1 MFQRDALADG
11 QPQSRAVLFGR
22 EKRLE
27 QMLQIFRRD
36 AHAGVLNV
44 DPQLPR
50 TAFVLHRFRFDGQH
64 PVRAHRFQRVEQKI
78 HEHLLQLRVVAAHR
92 VRLGV
97 GVAACRRS
105 ERQ

>member
-44 DPQLPR
+44 DPQLPLAALRAKTGGADRNR
-50 TAFVLHRFRFDGQH
+50 TCDLLIANETLCQLSYD
-64 PVRAHRFQRVEQKI
+64 PI
-78 HEHLLQLRVVAAHR
+78 H
-92 VRLGV
+92 V
-97 GVAACRRS
+97 GCR
-105 ERQ
+105 